1 MRDVYTYRV
10 CGTYKEVRKS
20 IKNNNNIFRRLHE
33 NKIESLSG
41 AAARTGVLR
50 K

>member
-1 MRDVYTYRV
+1 MRVYRIWGTYR
-10 CGTYKEVRKS
+10 EVRKS
-20 IKNNNNIFRRLHE
+20 IKNNSNIFRRLPE
-33 NKIESLSG
+33 NKIGRLSG